1 MKNSRPVK
9 PVKIDRASRSIAGIY
24 LSISALWIFFSDRL
38 LLTLPLDPTQLA
50 RFQTIKG
57 WFFVLFT
64 AALLHLLVR
73 RTLSRMRIFEQGAL
87 ESAERYRYLF
97 DKNPHPMWIYD
108 LETLSILAVNGAA
121 VAHYGYDH
129 DEFLSL
135 TIKDIRPADDIP
147 ALLRRT
153 TESTDGLGRSGVW
166 RHRKKDGTLIS
177 VEITT
182 HVLEFEGRP
191 AKLVLAHD
199 VTETVKAEEELRR
212 LNRTLRV
219 LSRCNETLVR
229 ATEEKEL
236 LHGVCD
242 NLVTLGGYLFA
253 WVGFPGPDVDR
264 TIEMSAFAGEDGG
277 HLRSLKLSWQ
287 DNDQGQ
293 GPTARAV
300 REGKTVVSR
309 DIQTDRR
316 FPHMRTLIG
325 SLGISAAISLPL
337 RSGEEIV
344 GALTLYSRDV
354 ESFDQEEVKL
364 LSELAEDLA
373 YGIISLRTAVARKE
387 AEESLKLRNRAI
399 EASSNGI
406 MICDGKDPEMPILYV
421 NPAFERITGFGAE
434 EVVGRNPRFLS
445 GGDEDQK
452 GVIDIRESIHRGVE
466 TEAVVRNYRK
476 DGSLFWNELSVA
488 PVRDADGGVSHYV
501 SVFNDITE
509 RKRYEEQL
517 EHHAGHDPLTDLLN
531 RNLLIDR
538 LEQSIVYARR
548 SHRLLAVLLL
558 DLDRFKV
565 INESLGHGQ
574 GDELLRMV
582 ANRLTGCVRPGDTV
596 ARLGGDEFV
605 IALAEVAEVDDVGMM
620 GRKIQEALI
629 RPFHLSGRE
638 LFVTA
643 SIGISFYPRDGG
655 DGETLIRNADVAM
668 YLAKTEGGNQFR
680 FFAPEMNLRVME
692 TLEME
697 ADLRRA
703 LERDE
708 FLLYYQP
715 TVDLASGRISGCE
728 ALLRWRHPE
737 KGLVPP
743 DAFIPLA
750 EETGLIVP
758 LGDWVLRETCRQ
770 SREWR
775 KAGIPVITIS
785 VNLSARQFRQA
796 DLVEKV
802 QQGIEDA
809 GMDPQ
814 KLILEL
820 TESMI
825 MHDPAG
831 AAETMHRLKGLGIGL
846 SLDDF
851 GTGYSSLNYL
861 RRFPVDTLK
870 IDRSF
875 ITDVT
880 SDAGAAA
887 VATSVVA
894 IAHSLRLTAIA
905 EGVETKEQLAFVRES
920 RCDGLQGYYFSKPL
934 PADEIVR
941 LLREDRRLES

>member
-1 MKNSRPVK
+1 
-9 PVKIDRASRSIAGIY
+9 
-24 LSISALWIFFSDRL
+24 
-38 LLTLPLDPTQLA
+38 
-50 RFQTIKG
+50 
-57 WFFVLFT
+57 
-64 AALLHLLVR
+64 
-73 RTLSRMRIFEQGAL
+73 
-87 ESAERYRYLF
+87 
-97 DKNPHPMWIYD
+97 
-108 LETLSILAVNGAA
+108 
-121 VAHYGYDH
+121 
-129 DEFLSL
+129 
-135 TIKDIRPADDIP
+135 
-147 ALLRRT
+147 
-153 TESTDGLGRSGVW
+153 
-166 RHRKKDGTLIS
+166 
-177 VEITT
+177 
-182 HVLEFEGRP
+182 
-191 AKLVLAHD
+191 
-199 VTETVKAEEELRR
+199 
-212 LNRTLRV
+212 
-219 LSRCNETLVR
+219 VR

-242 NLVTLGGYLFA
+242 NLVTLGGYLLA
-253 WVGFPGPDVDR
+253 WVGFPGHDEGR
-264 TIEMSAFAGEDGG
+264 TIEMSAFAGEDGDR
-277 HLRSLKLSWQ
+277 LRTLKLSWE
-287 DNDQGQ
+287 DNDRGQ
-293 GPTARAV
+293 GPTARAI

-309 DIQTDRR
+309 DMQTDRR
-316 FPHMRTLIG
+316 FSHMRTLIG

-337 RSGEEIV
+337 RSGEKIV
-344 GALTLYSRDV
+344 GALTLYSTDA
-354 ESFDQEEVKL
+354 EAFDQEEVNL
-364 LSELAEDLA
+364 LTELAEDLA
-373 YGIISLRTAVARKE
+373 YGIVSLRTAVARRQ
-387 AEESLKLRNRAI
+387 AEESLRLLNRAV

-406 MICDGKDPEMPILYV
+406 MICDAQGPEMPILYV
-421 NPAFERITGFGAE
+421 NPAFERITGFGAD
-434 EVVGRNPRFLS
+434 EVIGRNPGFLS
-445 GGDEDQK
+445 GDDKEQK

-476 DGSLFWNELSVA
+476 DGALFWNELSVA
-488 PVRDADGGVSHYV
+488 PVRDADGGVSHFV

-538 LEQSIVYARR
+538 LEQSIVYAGR

-565 INESLGHGQ
+565 VNESLGHGQ

-582 ANRLTGCVRPGDTV
+582 AKRLMGCVRPGDTV

-605 IALAEVAEVDDVGMM
+605 IALAEVAEIDDVGLV
-620 GRKIQEALI
+620 GKKIQEGLI
-629 RPFHLSGRE
+629 HPFLLAGRE

-668 YLAKTEGGNQFR
+668 YRAKAEGGNQFR
-680 FFAPEMNLRVME
+680 FFAPDMNLRVME
-692 TLEME
+692 TLEMD

-703 LERDE
+703 LEKEE

-715 TVDLASGRISGCE
+715 TVDLASGRIGGCE
-728 ALLRWRHPE
+728 ALVRWRHPQ

-743 DAFIPLA
+743 GAFIPLA

-758 LGDWVLRETCRQ
+758 LGDWVLREACRQ
-770 SREWR
+770 SQEWR
-775 KAGIPVITIS
+775 KAGIPVVTVS
-785 VNLSARQFRQA
+785 VNLSARQFRQV
-796 DLVEKV
+796 DLVEKIR
-802 QQGIEDA
+802 QAIEDT
-809 GMDPQ
+809 GMDPR

-831 AAETMHRLKGLGIGL
+831 AAETMHRLKGLGVGL

-861 RRFPVDTLK
+861 RRFPVDSLK

-880 SDAGAAA
+880 VDAGAAA

-894 IAHSLRLTAIA
+894 IAHSLKLTAIA

-920 RCDGLQGYYFSKPL
+920 QCDGLQGYYFSKPL
-934 PADEIVR
+934 PADEFAN
-941 LLREDRRLES
+941 LLREDRRLEW